1 MFDANLTYLFH
12 EIQGLAERKD
22 IRLLRLITF
31 QPRRLSALD
40 TAIAF
45 LPRAPLLSCHS
56 WQCEGSVHTKRMPS
70 AAYIYNKV

>member
-31 QPRRLSALD
+31 R
-40 TAIAF
+40 
-45 LPRAPLLSCHS
+45 H
-56 WQCEGSVHTKRMPS
+56 
-70 AAYIYNKV
+70 